1 MRLLFAEDESDLNR
15 ILSRK
20 LTEEGYTVDSCLNG
34 AEALEHLLAHAYDGA
49 ILDVMMPRMDGFQVL
64 REIRDQGIHTPV
76 LFLTAK
82 DAVSDRVRGLDAGA
96 SDYLIKPFSMEELLA
111 RIRALVRRPSE
122 GQTSVLRAGDLTM
135 DLSRHLVSRG
145 GEVIDLTPKEYTLL
159 FYLMRNQ
166 NMALSREQI
175 EDHIWNGGYEG
186 GTNVVDVYISY
197 LRRKIDEGHAV
208 KLIHTVRGVGYM
220 LQAEKGGAPA

>member
-34 AEALEHLLAHAYDGA
+34 AEALEHLLAHAYDGV

-82 DAVSDRVRGLDAGA
+82 DAVKRPR
-96 SDYLIKPFSMEELLA
+96 P
-111 RIRALVRRPSE
+111 RA
-122 GQTSVLRAGDLTM
+122 
-135 DLSRHLVSRG
+135 
-145 GEVIDLTPKEYTLL
+145 
-159 FYLMRNQ
+159 
-166 NMALSREQI
+166 
-175 EDHIWNGGYEG
+175 
-186 GTNVVDVYISY
+186 
-197 LRRKIDEGHAV
+197 
-208 KLIHTVRGVGYM
+208 
-220 LQAEKGGAPA
+220 